1 MTPLL
6 IEEAKAVPNDALFA
20 AGTCIITGSNMSGKT
35 TYMRTL
41 ATSAILAYAGAPV
54 CAEHFALTPM
64 AVYTSIHVS
73 DDLSRGISTFYAEIL
88 RIRQMV
94 EASQEERPLL
104 LCIDEIFKGTNSADR
119 ITGAAEAIKRL
130 TRPSCITLVTTHD
143 FELCDLQSPNDLP
156 IKNFHFEES
165 YPDDKIHFDFKIR
178 PGRCHTTNAR
188 YLLKMAGILS

>member
-1 MTPLL
+1 MLDLL
-6 IEEAKAVPNDALFA
+6 GADDEKKQAAK
-20 AGTCIITGSNMSGKT
+20 
-35 TYMRTL
+35 
-41 ATSAILAYAGAPV
+41 
-54 CAEHFALTPM
+54 
-64 AVYTSIHVS
+64 
-73 DDLSRGISTFYAEIL
+73 
-88 RIRQMV
+88 
-94 EASQEERPLL
+94 
-104 LCIDEIFKGTNSADR
+104 IDEFLNGIVPWLKDKR
-119 ITGAAEAIKRL
+119 AAEAIKRL